1 MTRVTRRAVLQ
12 GGTAMLTMSSFFA
25 ACAPKTATSE
35 GSTGFVDGVGIAEQ
49 ITKGD
54 ITSSEAVEAAIS
66 RAEAINPKINA
77 FAFEG
82 FAVAR
87 EQAAAPTPGA
97 FSGVPTV
104 MKDLMDWK
112 GMPTLFG
119 SRAFVGNIA
128 AADGPFSTKWRSEG
142 VVSLGKSTSPE
153 MGLISSTE
161 PLVTG
166 ETRNPWD
173 LERFVGGSSGGAAA
187 IAASGIVPF
196 AHASDGGGSIRI
208 PAAVCGL
215 VGLKP
220 SRGALPTGRPLP
232 PGTPVDISVD
242 LAVTRTVRDTA
253 ALYAATAIS
262 DTEPVLAPGAD
273 RLRIAFWSGAVIDDG
288 RSVDAEVSE
297 SIRSV
302 AAVCE
307 SLGHTVIEQKMETD
321 WAQFEQDFLLYW
333 SAGAANFAQLASEF
347 SGKPIGPDIVE
358 PWTLGLAAVAAQQQA
373 ELPNAIGRLLA
384 FSAFYD
390 QWFEANN
397 VDMLLM
403 PTVSRPA
410 DLIGVQNPTRD
421 FDELM
426 QAVTSFAAY
435 TAPMNVSGAASISLP
450 LGQSA
455 SGLPIGSMFSGR
467 QGDDRKLIA
476 LAYELEE
483 ALPWIDRTPGVWAF
497 D

>member
-1 MTRVTRRAVLQ
+1 MVMPTRRSVLKQ
-12 GGTAMLTMSSFFA
+12 GTAIIAMSSFFS
-25 ACAPKTATSE
+25 ACGPKSATPE
-35 GSTGFVDGVGIAEQ
+35 GSSGFVDGVGIAEQ
-49 ITKGD
+49 ISKGE
-54 ITSSEAVEAAIS
+54 ITAAEAVEAAIS

-77 FAFEG
+77 FAYEG
-82 FAVAR
+82 FAAAR
-87 EQAAAPTPGA
+87 EQVADLPEGA
-97 FSGVPTV
+97 LSGVPTV

-128 AADGPFSTKWRSEG
+128 QADGPFSTSWRG
-142 VVSLGKSTSPE
+142 HGLVSLGKSTSPE

-166 ETRNPWD
+166 PTRNPWD
-173 LERFVGGSSGGAAA
+173 TNRKPGGSSGGAAA
-187 IAASGIVPF
+187 ITASGIVPF

-208 PAAVCGL
+208 PASVCGL

-262 DTEPVLAPGAD
+262 DTAPVTEPGKE
-273 RLRIAFWSGAVIDDG
+273 RLRIAYWNSAMIDDG
-288 RSVDAEVSE
+288 RSVDPEVAA
-297 SIRSV
+297 SIQSV
-302 AAVCE
+302 AELCG
-307 SLGHTVIEQKMETD
+307 SLGHTVVEEKMDFD
-321 WAQFEQDFLLYW
+321 WQQFEQDFLLYW
-333 SAGAANFAQLASEF
+333 AAGAGAFAQLASEV

-358 PWTLGLAAVAAQQQA
+358 PWTLGLAGLAQQNAA
-373 ELPNAIGRLLA
+373 EIPASVARLLA
-384 FSAFYD
+384 FSSFYD
-390 QWFEANN
+390 QWFGENN
-397 VDMLLM
+397 FDLVLM

-410 DLIGVQNPTRD
+410 DPIGDQSPTRD

-426 QAVTSFAAY
+426 QTVTSFAAF

-450 LGQSA
+450 LGQS
-455 SGLPIGSMFSGR
+455 SGGLPIGSMFSGR

-483 ALPWIDRTPGVWAF
+483 ASPWIDRTPPVWAF
-497 D
+497 E